1 MLQQARVEQVLSPP
15 PPLDPLPLPDYLN
28 CLCMVEQQT
37 MALFD
42 MLKAHNLLLE
52 GGGSQEG
59 AYGVPAFVGSEQ
71 ALQETGTDGNGS
83 SNSRKGQAAA
93 LRNYLDDQVQ
103 LLILGSS
110 TASSTLYSVR
120 SWRSIRSSC

>member
-1 MLQQARVEQVLSPP
+1 MSQQARVEQVLSPP

-59 AYGVPAFVGSEQ
+59 AYGVPAFVGSGQ

-83 SNSRKGQAAA
+83 SNSRKGQAVA
-93 LRNYLDDQVQ
+93 LRNYLDDQV
-103 LLILGSS
+103 
-110 TASSTLYSVR
+110 
-120 SWRSIRSSC
+120 IRALVQQVVS

>member
-59 AYGVPAFVGSEQ
+59 AYGVPAFAGSEQ
-71 ALQETGTDGNGS
+71 ALTTAETGADGS
-83 SNSRKGQAAA
+83 SSSRKGQAAA

-103 LLILGSS
+103 FSLLILYYLIM
-110 TASSTLYSVR
+110 LYLR
-120 SWRSIRSSC
+120 